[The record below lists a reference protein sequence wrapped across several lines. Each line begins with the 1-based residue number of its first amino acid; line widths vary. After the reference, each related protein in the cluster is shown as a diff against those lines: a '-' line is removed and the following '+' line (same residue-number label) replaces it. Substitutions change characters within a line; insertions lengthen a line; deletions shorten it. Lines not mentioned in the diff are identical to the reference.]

1 MYTPHLATHVA
12 GSPGAAGAAHGR
24 RKRRGIMKQ
33 WRSTRDTKSYR
44 RSRGAQQVEIVHKGV
59 RVVHREY
66 IETLIQQQR
75 YRRYG

>member
-24 RKRRGIMKQ
+24 RKRRDRGIMKQ

-44 RSRGAQQVEIVHKGV
+44 RSRGVE
-59 RVVHREY
+59 VVHRED
-66 IETLIQQQR
+66 IEA
-75 YRRYG
+75 YRSREIDTC

>member
-44 RSRGAQQVEIVHKGV
+44 RSRGAQQVEIVH
-59 RVVHREY
+59 REY
-66 IETLIQQQR
+66 IEAYSYSSREIEDMGR
-75 YRRYG
+75 